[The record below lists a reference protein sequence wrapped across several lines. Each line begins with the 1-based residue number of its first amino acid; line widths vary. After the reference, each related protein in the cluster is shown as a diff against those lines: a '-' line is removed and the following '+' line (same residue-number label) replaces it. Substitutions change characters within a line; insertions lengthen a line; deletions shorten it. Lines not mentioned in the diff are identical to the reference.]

1 MNSVHNNFGRTMI
14 LESSALMTRSRRWNL
29 LSLCMLSAILLM
41 RAAPAAQAS
50 EPANCETC
58 FRELY
63 KELVETNTTLSG
75 GDCTLASQR
84 MAARLKS
91 AGFTGDDVRVVVAD
105 KFPKQGNLLAR
116 MPGSDASLPAVLL
129 LAHIDT
135 VEAKRS
141 DWARDPFVLV
151 EENGYLYARG
161 SIDDKAMAAAFV
173 DAFIRLRK
181 EGFRPRR
188 TLKMALTCGE
198 ETDNFF
204 NGVQYLLATEPE
216 SLQAAWVVN
225 EGGKGQLDEHGKP
238 VSFGIQ
244 TGEKVYQ
251 DFKLVTTSP
260 GGHSARPTDDN
271 AIDRL
276 GAALVRIGSYKFP
289 VNLTQVTR
297 EFFRRSAGLY
307 SGQTSTDMAAI
318 GTGQADDATYRRIGE
333 VNRYW
338 NAFLRTT
345 CISTTINGGHAK
357 NAQPQHAEANINCRI
372 MPGEKIDAVHRKLE
386 ELIADPKVTITLAD
400 APGPQSPAP
409 TLTPKVLQPVEKIVA
424 DMWPGVPVIPTIST
438 GATDGRFLNAAGL
451 PTYGISGVFVDPDGN
466 GVHGLD
472 ERVRVR
478 SLLDAR
484 TFQYRLIKAYG
495 SSR

>member
-1 MNSVHNNFGRTMI
+1 MI
-14 LESSALMTRSRRWNL
+14 KQSQRWHLPALLGTALLVATSSQ
-29 LSLCMLSAILLM
+29 
-41 RAAPAAQAS
+41 AQAS
-50 EPANCETC
+50 KAADCESC
-58 FRELY
+58 FRDLY
-63 KELVETNTTLSG
+63 KELVETNTTLSD
-75 GDCTLASQR
+75 GDCTLASER
-84 MAARLKS
+84 MAARMKA
-91 AGFTGDDVRVVVAD
+91 AGYSGSEVRVVVPE
-105 KFPKQGNLLAR
+105 KFPKQGNLVAR
-116 MPGSDASLPAVLL
+116 LTGTDAALPAVLL

-161 SIDDKAMAAAFV
+161 AIDDKAMAAAFV
-173 DAFIRLRK
+173 DALMRLRK

-188 TLKMALTCGE
+188 TVKLALTCGE

-216 SLQAAWVVN
+216 TMQAGWVVN

-260 GGHSARPTDDN
+260 GGHSARPTEDN

-276 GAALVRIGSYKFP
+276 AAALVRVGSYKFP
-289 VNLTQVTR
+289 VNLTPVSK
-297 EFFRRSAGLY
+297 EFFRRSAALY
-307 SGQTSTDMAAI
+307 PGQTGADMAAI
-318 GTGQADDATYRRIGE
+318 GSGKADDATFERIGK
-333 VNRYW
+333 VNRLW

-345 CISTTINGGHAK
+345 CISTRIDGGHAK

-372 MPGEKIDAVHRKLE
+372 MPGEPVESIQRKLE
-386 ELIADPKVTITLAD
+386 ELVADPNVTLSMSD
-400 APGPQSPAP
+400 VPGPQSPAP
-409 TLTPKVLQPVEKIVA
+409 PLTPQILQPVEKIAA
-424 DMWPGVPVIPTIST
+424 DMWPGVPVIPTLST
-438 GATDGRFLNAAGL
+438 GATDGRFLNAAGI

-472 ERVRVR
+472 ERVRVK
-478 SLLDAR
+478 SLMDAR
-484 TFQYRLIKAYG
+484 VFLYRLVKTYAG
-495 SSR
+495 TR

>member
-1 MNSVHNNFGRTMI
+1 MIKPSHPRNS
-14 LESSALMTRSRRWNL
+14 LALSVL
-29 LSLCMLSAILLM
+29 LLAGISFQ
-41 RAAPAAQAS
+41 AQAS
-50 EPANCETC
+50 KAPDCESC
-58 FRELY
+58 FRDLY

-75 GDCTLASQR
+75 GDCTLASER
-84 MAARLKS
+84 MAARMKA
-91 AGFTGDDVRVVVAD
+91 AGYSDSEVRVVVPE
-105 KFPKQGNLLAR
+105 KFPKQGNLVARLA
-116 MPGSDASLPAVLL
+116 GSDASVPAVLL

-161 SIDDKAMAAAFV
+161 AIDDKAMAAAFV
-173 DAFIRLRK
+173 DALIRLRK

-188 TLKMALTCGE
+188 TVKLALTCGE

-216 SLQAAWVVN
+216 TMQAGWVVN

-251 DFKLVTTSP
+251 DFKLVATSP
-260 GGHSARPTDDN
+260 GGHSARPTEDN

-276 GAALVRIGSYKFP
+276 AAALVRVGAYKFP
-289 VNLTQVTR
+289 VNLTPVSK
-297 EFFRRSAGLY
+297 EFFRRSAELY
-307 SGQTSTDMAAI
+307 PGQTGADMAAI
-318 GTGQADDATYRRIGE
+318 GNGKADDATYERIGK
-333 VNRYW
+333 VNRLW

-345 CISTTINGGHAK
+345 CISTKITGGHAV

-372 MPGEKIDAVHRKLE
+372 MPGEPVESIQSKLK
-386 ELIADPKVTITLAD
+386 ELIADSNVSLSMSD
-400 APGPQSPAP
+400 VPGPQSPAP
-409 TLTPKVLQPVEKIVA
+409 PLTPRILQPVEKIVA

-438 GATDGRFLNAAGL
+438 GATDGRYLNAAGI

-472 ERVRVR
+472 ERVRVK
-478 SLLDAR
+478 SLMDAR
-484 TFQYRLIKAYG
+484 VFLYRLVKSYAG
-495 SSR
+495 AR

>member
-1 MNSVHNNFGRTMI
+1 
-14 LESSALMTRSRRWNL
+14 MTGSRRRKS
-29 LSLCMLSAILLM
+29 LSLSVLGAVLIGG
-41 RAAPAAQAS
+41 APLAQAS
-50 EPANCETC
+50 TAADCPTC

-63 KELVETNTTLSG
+63 KELVETNTTLSA
-75 GDCTLASQR
+75 GDCTLASER
-84 MAARLKS
+84 MAARLKQ
-91 AGFTGDDVRVVVAD
+91 AGYSDSDVRVVVPE
-105 KFPKQGNLLAR
+105 KFPKQGNLIGR
-116 MPGSDASLPAVLL
+116 VSGSDKSLPPVLL

-161 SIDDKAMAAAFV
+161 AIDDKAMAASFV

-181 EGFRPRR
+181 EGFRPKR
-188 TLKMALTCGE
+188 TIKMALTCGE

-204 NGVQYLLATEPE
+204 NGVRYLLATEPE
-216 SLQAAWVVN
+216 AMQAGWVVN
-225 EGGKGQLDEHGKP
+225 EGGKGQLDEQGKP

-251 DFKLVTTSP
+251 DFTLVATSP

-271 AIDRL
+271 AINRL
-276 GAALVRIGSYKFP
+276 GEALVRVGSYKFP
-289 VNLTQVTR
+289 INLTPVSK
-297 EFFRRSAGLY
+297 EFFRRSAELY
-307 SGQTSTDMAAI
+307 SGQTRIDMAAI
-318 GTGQADDATYRRIGE
+318 GAGKADDATYER
-333 VNRYW
+333 VATNRLW
-338 NAFLRTT
+338 NAFMRTT

-357 NAQPQHAEANINCRI
+357 NAQPQRAESNINCRI
-372 MPGEKIDAVHRKLE
+372 MPGEKVTDVHRQLQD
-386 ELIADPKVTITLAD
+386 LIADPKITVTLAD

-409 TLTPKVLQPVEKIVA
+409 ELTSKVLQPVEKIAA
-424 DMWPGVPVIPTIST
+424 DLWPGVPVIPTIST
-438 GATDGRFLNAAGL
+438 GATDGRFLNAAGI

-478 SLLDAR
+478 SLMDAR
-484 TFQYRLIKAYG
+484 EFLYRLVKAYG
-495 SSR
+495 NAR

>member
-1 MNSVHNNFGRTMI
+1 MSIVGDNNVGN
-14 LESSALMTRSRRWNL
+14 SALATASRRRNL
-29 LSLCMLSAILLM
+29 LSLSVLGALLLM
-41 RAAPAAQAS
+41 RAAPEAQAS
-50 EPANCETC
+50 SADCETC

-75 GDCTLASQR
+75 GDCTLASER

-91 AGFTGDDVRVVVAD
+91 AGYSGNEVRVVVAE

-116 MPGSDASLPAVLL
+116 MTGSDESLPDVLL

-141 DWARDPFVLV
+141 DWERDPFVLV

-161 SIDDKAMAAAFV
+161 AVDDKAMAAAFV

-188 TLKMALTCGE
+188 TIKMALTCGE

-216 SLQAAWVVN
+216 TLQAAWVVN
-225 EGGKGQLDEHGKP
+225 EGGKGQLDENGKP
-238 VSFGIQ
+238 VSFGLQ

-289 VNLTQVTR
+289 VNLTQVSK

-307 SGQTSTDMAAI
+307 SGQTSTDMAAV
-318 GTGQADDATYRRIGE
+318 GNGQADDATYERLGS
-333 VNRYW
+333 VNRFW
-338 NAFLRTT
+338 NAMVRTT

-357 NAQPQHAEANINCRI
+357 NAQPQHAEANVNCRI
-372 MPGEKIDAVHRKLE
+372 MPGETVDAVHRRLQ
-386 ELIADPKVTITLAD
+386 ELVADPKVTVTLAD
-400 APGPQSPAP
+400 EPGPQSPAP
-409 TLTPKVLQPVEKIVA
+409 ALTPKILQPVEKIVA

-438 GATDGRFLNAAGL
+438 GATDGRFLNAAGI
-451 PTYGISGVFVDPDGN
+451 PTYGISGVFSDPDGN
-466 GVHGLD
+466 GVHGLN
-472 ERVRVR
+472 ERIRVR
-478 SLLDAR
+478 SLMDAR

-495 SSR
+495 NTR

>member
-1 MNSVHNNFGRTMI
+1 MNPLAHGDLGSN
-14 LESSALMTRSRRWNL
+14 ALVTASQRRNL
-29 LSLCMLSAILLM
+29 LSLFGSLLLAGAVPAHASQ
-41 RAAPAAQAS
+41 AAD
-50 EPANCETC
+50 CETC

-84 MAARLKS
+84 MAARMKS
-91 AGFTGDDVRVVVAD
+91 AGYSDAEVRVIVPE
-105 KFPKQGNLLAR
+105 KFPKQGNLVAR
-116 MPGSDASLPAVLL
+116 LQGSDKALPAVLL

-141 DWARDPFVLV
+141 DWKRDPFVLV

-161 SIDDKAMAAAFV
+161 AVDDKAMAASFV
-173 DAFIRLRK
+173 DGLIRLRK
-181 EGFRPRR
+181 EHFRPRR
-188 TLKMALTCGE
+188 TIKLALTCGE
-198 ETDNFF
+198 ETDDFF
-204 NGVQYLLATEPE
+204 NGVQYLLATEPDT
-216 SLQAAWVVN
+216 LQAGWVVN

-251 DFKLVTTSP
+251 DFTLVATSP

-276 GAALVRIGSYKFP
+276 GAALVRVGAYKFP
-289 VNLTQVTR
+289 VNLTQVSK
-297 EFFRRSAGLY
+297 EFFRRSAPLY
-307 SGQTSTDMAAI
+307 TGQMSTDMAAVAN
-318 GTGQADDATYRRIGE
+318 GTADDATYERIGA
-333 VNRYW
+333 NRLW
-338 NAFLRTT
+338 NAYLRTT
-345 CISTTINGGHAK
+345 CISTTIAGGHAR

-372 MPGEKIDAVHRKLE
+372 MPGEKVAAIKQKIE
-386 ELIADPKVTITLAD
+386 ELVADPKVTVALAD
-400 APGPQSPAP
+400 KPGPQAPAP
-409 TLTPKVLQPVEKIVA
+409 TLTPQVVQPVEKIVA
-424 DMWPGVPVIPTIST
+424 GMWPGVPVIPTIST
-438 GATDGRFLNAAGL
+438 GATDGRFLNAAGI

-478 SLLDAR
+478 SLMDAR
-484 TFQYRLIKAYG
+484 TFLYRLIKAYG
-495 SSR
+495 ANR

>member
-1 MNSVHNNFGRTMI
+1 MLKPLHRWN
-14 LESSALMTRSRRWNL
+14 SRR
-29 LSLCMLSAILLM
+29 LSVLGTVLFMG
-41 RAAPAAQAS
+41 AALQAQAS
-50 EPANCETC
+50 KPADCESC
-58 FRELY
+58 FRDLY

-75 GDCTLASQR
+75 GDCTLAAER
-84 MAARLKS
+84 MAVRMKA
-91 AGFTGDDVRVVVAD
+91 AGYSGSDVRVVVSE
-105 KFPKQGNLLAR
+105 KFPKQGNLVAQLT
-116 MPGSDASLPAVLL
+116 GTDASLPAVLL

-161 SIDDKAMAAAFV
+161 AIDDKAMAAAFV
-173 DAFIRLRK
+173 DALIRLRK

-188 TLKMALTCGE
+188 TVKLALTCGE

-216 SLQAAWVVN
+216 TLQAGWVVN
-225 EGGKGQLDEHGKP
+225 EGGKGQLDEHGRP

-260 GGHSARPTDDN
+260 GGHSARPTADN

-276 GAALVRIGSYKFP
+276 AAALVRVGAYKFP
-289 VNLTQVTR
+289 VNLTPVSK
-297 EFFRRSAGLY
+297 EFFRRSAPLY
-307 SGQTSTDMAAI
+307 PGQTGADMAAI
-318 GTGQADDATYRRIGE
+318 GSGTADDATFERIGK
-333 VNRYW
+333 VNRLW

-345 CISTTINGGHAK
+345 CISTRIDGGHAK

-372 MPGEKIDAVHRKLE
+372 LPGEPVESIQRKLE
-386 ELIADPKVTITLAD
+386 ELIADPNVSLAMSD
-400 APGPQSPAP
+400 VPGPQSPAP
-409 TLTPKVLQPVEKIVA
+409 PLTPQILQPVEKIVA
-424 DMWPGVPVIPTIST
+424 DLWPGVPVIPTIST
-438 GATDGRFLNAAGL
+438 GATDGRFLNAAGI

-472 ERVRVR
+472 ERVRVK
-478 SLLDAR
+478 SLMDAR
-484 TFQYRLIKAYG
+484 VFLYRLVKTYAG
-495 SSR
+495 AR